1 MLYEGMKLSD
11 EIKNKFDDID
21 GKIDF
26 VIELCQML
34 QHENSELILK
44 IKDLETQLDKKNEI
58 KEELSEQEALI
69 KSKID
74 GLLSKLNNFSSGVP
88 GDYKPDMY

>member
-1 MLYEGMKLSD
+1 MSN

-26 VIELCQML
+26 VIELCQTL
-34 QHENSELILK
+34 QQENSELILK
-44 IKDLETQLDKKNEI
+44 IKNLETRLDKKNVT
-58 KEELSEQEALI
+58 EEEFSEQEALI

-74 GLLSKLNNFSSGVP
+74 GLLNKLNYFSSETSGN
-88 GDYKPDMY
+88 YQSSL

>member
-1 MLYEGMKLSD
+1 MKLSN

-26 VIELCQML
+26 VIELCQAL
-34 QHENSELILK
+34 QQENSELILK
-44 IKDLETQLDKKNEI
+44 IKDLETRLDKKNVM
-58 KEELSEQEALI
+58 EEEFSEQEALI

-74 GLLSKLNNFSSGVP
+74 GLLNKLNYFSSEIP
-88 GDYKPDMY
+88 GNYQSSL